1 MKHAAGSTMRFPDR
15 EKQEVLM
22 MKDYRSFLSE
32 VLIPENV
39 LKARVKEL
47 GEEISRDYEGKTILA
62 ICILRGG
69 VMFLTDLIRYIKPP
83 VAIDFMS
90 VSSYGV
96 GSRSS
101 DGEVRIT
108 LDLTTSIVDKHVLI
122 VEDIIDSGNTLSSV
136 IEMLRTR
143 HPASLEVCTLLNKY
157 SRREVD
163 VPIKYCGFDIPDK
176 FVFGYG
182 LDMDEYYRNLP
193 FIGVVDLD
201 NYEVES

>member
-1 MKHAAGSTMRFPDR
+1 M
-15 EKQEVLM
+15 Q
-22 MKDYRSFLSE
+22 DYHSFLAE
-32 VLIPENV
+32 ILIPEDQ

-47 GEEISRDYEGKTILA
+47 GEEISRDYDGKEIMA

-69 VMFLTDLIRYIKPP
+69 VMFLTDLIRHIKPP
-83 VAIDFMS
+83 VAIDFMG

-101 DGEVRIT
+101 DGQVRIT
-108 LDLTTSIVDKHVLI
+108 LDLTTSIGGKHVLI

-143 HPASLEVCTLLNKY
+143 NPASLEVCTLLNKF

-201 NYEVES
+201 KYEAQV

>member
-1 MKHAAGSTMRFPDR
+1 M
-15 EKQEVLM
+15 Q
-22 MKDYRSFLSE
+22 DYHEFLAE
-32 VLIPENV
+32 ILIPEAE
-39 LKARVKEL
+39 LKNRVQEL
-47 GEEISRDYEGKTILA
+47 GEEISQDYVNEKILA

-69 VMFLTDLIRYIKPP
+69 VMFLTDLIRHIKPP
-83 VAIDFMS
+83 VAIDFMG
-90 VSSYGV
+90 VSSYGA
-96 GSRSS
+96 GARHS
-101 DGEVRIT
+101 DGQVRIT
-108 LDLTTSIVDKHVLI
+108 LDLTTSIAGEHVLI

-143 HPASLEVCTLLNKY
+143 NPASLEVCTLLNKY

-201 NYEVES
+201 KYEDEI

>member
-1 MKHAAGSTMRFPDR
+1 M
-15 EKQEVLM
+15 Q
-22 MKDYRSFLSE
+22 DYRSFLAE
-32 VLIPENV
+32 ILIPEND
-39 LKARVKEL
+39 LKARVQEL
-47 GEEISRDYEGKTILA
+47 GAEISRDYAGKNILA

-69 VMFLTDLIRYIKPP
+69 VMFLTDLIRHIQPP
-83 VAIDFMS
+83 VAIDFMG
-90 VSSYGV
+90 VSSYGK

-101 DGEVRIT
+101 DGQVRIT
-108 LDLTTSIVDKHVLI
+108 LDLTTSIANQHVLI

-143 HPASLEVCTLLNKY
+143 NPASLEICTLLNKG

-182 LDMDEYYRNLP
+182 LDMDEYFRNLP
-193 FIGVVDLD
+193 FIGVVDLEK
-201 NYEVES
+201 YEAEF

>member
-1 MKHAAGSTMRFPDR
+1 M
-15 EKQEVLM
+15 E
-22 MKDYRSFLSE
+22 DYHSFLAE
-32 VLIPENV
+32 ILIPEEK
-39 LKARVKEL
+39 LKLRVHQL
-47 GEEISRDYEGKTILA
+47 GQEISRDYDGKKILA

-69 VMFLTDLIRYIKPP
+69 VMFLTDLIRHIEPL

-101 DGEVRIT
+101 DGQVRIS
-108 LDLTTSIVDKHVLI
+108 LDLRTSIAGEHVLI
-122 VEDIIDSGNTLSSV
+122 VEDIIDSGNTLNSV
-136 IEMLRTR
+136 IELLRTR
-143 HPASLEVCTLLNKY
+143 NPASLQVCTLLNKA

-163 VPIKYCGFDIPDK
+163 VPIKYCGFEIPDK

-193 FIGVVDLD
+193 FIGVVDLEKYD
-201 NYEVES
+201 IEDKT

>member
-1 MKHAAGSTMRFPDR
+1 MQNYH
-15 EKQEVLM
+15 E
-22 MKDYRSFLSE
+22 FLSDI
-32 VLIPENV
+32 LIPEDE
-39 LKARVKEL
+39 LKNRVREL
-47 GEEISRDYEGKTILA
+47 GEEISRDYADKKILA

-69 VMFLTDLIRYIKPP
+69 VMFLTDLIRHIKPP
-83 VAIDFMS
+83 VAIDFMG
-90 VSSYGV
+90 VSSYGA
-96 GSRSS
+96 GARRS
-101 DGEVRIT
+101 DGQVRIT
-108 LDLTTSIVDKHVLI
+108 LDLTTSIAGEHVLI

-143 HPASLEVCTLLNKY
+143 NPASLEVCTLLNKF

-201 NYEVES
+201 KYEVDI

>member
-1 MKHAAGSTMRFPDR
+1 M
-15 EKQEVLM
+15 Q
-22 MKDYRSFLSE
+22 DYHEFLSE
-32 VLIPENV
+32 ILIPEDE
-39 LKARVKEL
+39 LKTRIREL
-47 GEEISRDYEGKTILA
+47 GEQISQDYADKRILA

-69 VMFLTDLIRYIKPP
+69 VMFLTDLIRHIKPP
-83 VAIDFMS
+83 VAIDFMG
-90 VSSYGV
+90 VSSYGA
-96 GSRSS
+96 GTRQS

-108 LDLTTSIVDKHVLI
+108 LDLTTSIAGEHVLI

-143 HPASLEVCTLLNKY
+143 NPASLEVCTLLNKF

-163 VPIKYCGFDIPDK
+163 VAIKYCGFDIPNK

-201 NYEVES
+201 KYEAEI